1 MLAAALVCF
10 APAVSDALTINTV
23 FISPGA
29 MIPSVGL
36 AGDAHAGT
44 VGGGNLPAIVRA
56 AADAWES
63 LILDD
68 FTTTVYFGWFPTGS
82 TSSLAYHR
90 VGTLGIGPGL
100 LDGSIVFNS
109 LYSTSVPL
117 FMDPT
122 PALNEEFTFSQQEFM
137 SSADGPI
144 EIRRDS
150 VALSGAARRTHDLYS
165 VALHEIGH
173 GLGLNFWAYNLAG
186 MLDGFIDVDI
196 EPYENV
202 KIPSTAAHIDIVGPI
217 MSSTGRG
224 LGVRRDIS
232 QIDLLAA
239 CQLSQFEECQLDV
252 RPTSNVAGDFNGDN
266 VVDGRDFLIWQRGQ
280 SSSPQSF
287 GDLAEWQRNYGTA
300 ELVAAA
306 AVPEPRSI
314 LLVGFILL
322 SSLIT
327 RIANRRSS
335 AIQVRTQ

>member
-1 MLAAALVCF
+1 MTFRLKIAAVFVCF

-23 FISPGA
+23 FLSPGE

-36 AGDAHAGT
+36 AGSPHAQT
-44 VGGGNLPAIVRA
+44 VGGGNLSTIVRA

-68 FTTTVYFGWFPTGS
+68 FTTTIYFGWFPTGS

-90 VGTLGIGPGL
+90 VGTLGVGPGL

-109 LYSTSVPL
+109 LYATSYPL

-122 PALNEEFTFSQQEFM
+122 PSISEEFTFSHQEFI

-150 VALSGAARRTHDLYS
+150 VALAGVARRTHDLYS

-173 GLGLNFWAYNLAG
+173 SLGLNLWATSFAG
-186 MLDGFIDVDI
+186 VTGGSVDVDI

-202 KIPSTAAHIDIVGPI
+202 EIPLSTSHINIVGPL
-217 MSSTGRG
+217 MSSTNRG
-224 LGVRRDIS
+224 LSVRRDIS
-232 QIDLLAA
+232 QIDLLAS
-239 CQLSQFEECQLDV
+239 CQLSGFEECKLDV
-252 RPTSNVAGDFNGDN
+252 RPTSNVPGDFNGDN

-280 SSSPQSF
+280 SSSPQSSSDLENWQTNF
-287 GDLAEWQRNYGTA
+287 GMS
-300 ELVAAA
+300 ELIAAA
-306 AVPEPRSI
+306 AVPEPQSI
-314 LLVGFILL
+314 VLVGLTLL
-322 SSLIT
+322 GSLLLRMAT
-327 RIANRRSS
+327 RRD
-335 AIQVRTQ
+335 